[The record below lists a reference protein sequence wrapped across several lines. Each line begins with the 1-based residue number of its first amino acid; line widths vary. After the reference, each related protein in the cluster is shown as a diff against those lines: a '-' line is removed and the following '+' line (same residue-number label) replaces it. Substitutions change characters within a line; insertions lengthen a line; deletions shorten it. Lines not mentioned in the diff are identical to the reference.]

1 MRFEVLTLFPDLI
14 EAFFG
19 TSLLGRAVE
28 AGRIGAR
35 TWNLREHAEG
45 KHRSTDDAPYGGG
58 SGMVMLVEPIAR
70 ALDAMRAASPGVR
83 VVLMS
88 PQGTPFHQ
96 ASARRLAA
104 EEALGFVCG
113 RYEGVDERVR
123 TLVDEEI
130 SIGDYVLGG
139 GEVAAMAVIDAVA
152 RLVPGVVGN
161 AQSLTE
167 ESFAMDLLEYPQYT
181 RPAEFRGLGV
191 PAVLMG
197 GDHEKVRRWRRRQ
210 ALLRTR
216 QRRPDLFARL
226 SLTAED
232 RALLAEADAPDAGPR
247 P

>member
-1 MRFEVLTLFPDLI
+1 LRFEVLTLFPDLI
-14 EAFFG
+14 EAFFR

-28 AGRIGAR
+28 AGRIAAR
-35 TWNLREHAEG
+35 TWNLREYAEG

-70 ALDAMRAASPGVR
+70 ALDAMRAAAPGLR

-88 PQGTPFHQ
+88 PQGAPFHQ
-96 ASARRLAA
+96 ASARRFAA
-104 EEALGFVCG
+104 LDALGFVCG

-130 SIGDYVLGG
+130 SIGDYVLGD
-139 GEVAAMAVIDAVA
+139 GEVAAMAVIDAAA

-161 AQSLTE
+161 AQSLAE
-167 ESFAMDLLEYPQYT
+167 ESFAADLLEYPQYT

-197 GDHEKVRRWRRRQ
+197 GDHERVRRWRRRQ

-216 QRRPDLFARL
+216 ERRPDLFARL

-232 RALLAEADAPDAGPR
+232 RVLLAEADAPDMGPG